1 SAYIVIILLQ
11 NSRCGN
17 RTYLRVRIVVD
28 GIYSFTFIKCI
39 KMQKKQ
45 AWQPAGGECVELL
58 FWFGGHSTTNLH

>member
-28 GIYSFTFIKCI
+28 GIYSTMAIKVLKCELKYI
-39 KMQKKQ
+39 GY
-45 AWQPAGGECVELL
+45 AYRGEMRFVKVV
-58 FWFGGHSTTNLH
+58 